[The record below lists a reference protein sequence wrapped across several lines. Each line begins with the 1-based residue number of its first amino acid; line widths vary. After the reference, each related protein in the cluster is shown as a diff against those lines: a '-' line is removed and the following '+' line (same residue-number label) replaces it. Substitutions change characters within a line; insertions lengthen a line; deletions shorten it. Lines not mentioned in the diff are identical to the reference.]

1 MGGVRTQREES
12 VVRGGVSIKGRSQL
26 TVGGVCS
33 QGEKSAHSGWSQL
46 WAGQEV
52 LTCNKV
58 LNWSNLPYCEM
69 IFIRFS

>member
-1 MGGVRTQREES
+1 M
-12 VVRGGVSIKGRSQL
+12 
-26 TVGGVCS
+26 GGVCS
-33 QGEKSAHSGWSQL
+33 QEEEPAHSGRSQNSAGGVCSQEEESAHSGWSQH

-58 LNWSNLPYCEM
+58 LNWSNLPYFEM